1 MMHSLCEVIIE
12 SPILSFFYNNIQSIK
27 SYNHTIDNCLA
38 IPIENLKYV
47 CVYIKIDDQMYIGIP
62 INQTE
67 LE

>member
-1 MMHSLCEVIIE
+1 MQGDHRIIAD
-12 SPILSFFYNNIQSIK
+12 INFFLQNC
-27 SYNHTIDNCLA
+27 HTIDNCLA